1 MKKKPVAN
9 KDHQQRVKTPDL
21 TSLKKKSTKT
31 KKITEST
38 NINISTITPNNLKKS
53 ILKQSTN
60 ASIKT
65 ETKPPKK
72 TKIVSNK
79 EKKEDQKVSNPT
91 LDLQKERPNSASKKL
106 FKSKNSKKEKEN
118 AQKKNNEVMNKTG
131 DNFYKPKTQIKKS
144 VNINNNIDK
153 QRKKSVDIV
162 LEKRNKKTEKGKN
175 VKGSLKIE
183 SNKIKRQN
191 INKTADTKKVKNH
204 KKTNKKEKEKENEI
218 KNIGVVNEKSIE
230 RKETIDESKKIV
242 EKKEAEKDNKNNE
255 IKENKKVENNI
266 KKEENVLK
274 EEKKPE
280 IKNEEKK
287 TEIKKEEKKPEIK
300 KEEKTETKIEE
311 KTEIKKEQIKEK
323 KEEKKPEEIKKED
336 KKDEKKEGKKDEQK
350 KEEKNTENK
359 EIKTEDKTKPHK
371 LIKYTLTI
379 SKKFPSN
386 YKECLYLGL
395 SSGFFNPIQKL
406 NLFINSKELYE
417 NLNKNKLILEL
428 IDYYNKLGNKNLK
441 SKVNSEY
448 DIEKINKPFNPS
460 ELSINSLNFI
470 DKEEENKLMTELQHP
485 LITDYFKLI
494 LILLNEKNNENKNIF
509 EFVFKDLLEKYKTK
523 NFKNL
528 LLKNFVNSKII
539 IDDEQFNSIQKMVM
553 IKPDL
558 LSPSTLLRYNRVV
571 AYSAFFLKDLFNYL
585 NLKTDDGKHYYKLR
599 TGLPKNEYEE
609 KINKLK
615 LLI

>member
-162 LEKRNKKTEKGKN
+162 LEKRNKKAEKGKN

-266 KKEENVLK
+266 KKEENI
-274 EEKKPE
+274 EKKPE

-336 KKDEKKEGKKDEQK
+336 KKDEKKEEKKDEQK

-395 SSGFFNPIQKL
+395 NSGFFNPIQKL

-448 DIEKINKPFNPS
+448 DIEKINKPFNPC

>member
-31 KKITEST
+31 KKITERT

-144 VNINNNIDK
+144 VNFNNNIDK
-153 QRKKSVDIV
+153 QRKKSV
-162 LEKRNKKTEKGKN
+162 
-175 VKGSLKIE
+175 

-287 TEIKKEEKKPEIK
+287 KEIKKEEKKPEIK

-336 KKDEKKEGKKDEQK
+336 KKDEKKEEKKDEQK

-395 SSGFFNPIQKL
+395 NSGFFNPIQKL

-448 DIEKINKPFNPS
+448 DIEKINKSFNPC

-585 NLKTDDGKHYYKLR
+585 NLKTDDGKYYYKLR
-599 TGLPKNEYEE
+599 TGLPKNDYEE

>member
-183 SNKIKRQN
+183 PNKIKRQN

-255 IKENKKVENNI
+255 IKENKKAENNI
-266 KKEENVLK
+266 KKEENI
-274 EEKKPE
+274 EKKPE

-336 KKDEKKEGKKDEQK
+336 KKDEKKEEKKDEQK

-371 LIKYTLTI
+371 LIKYTLMI

-448 DIEKINKPFNPS
+448 DIEKINKPFNPC

>member
-162 LEKRNKKTEKGKN
+162 LEKRNKKAEKGKN

-255 IKENKKVENNI
+255 IKEIKKIENNI
-266 KKEENVLK
+266 KKEENI
-274 EEKKPE
+274 EKKPE

-336 KKDEKKEGKKDEQK
+336 KKDEKKEEKKDEQK

-371 LIKYTLTI
+371 LIKYTLMI

-395 SSGFFNPIQKL
+395 NSGFFNPIQKL

-585 NLKTDDGKHYYKLR
+585 NLKTDGGKYYYKLR

>member
-266 KKEENVLK
+266 KKEENIEK
-274 EEKKPE
+274 EPE

-287 TEIKKEEKKPEIK
+287 TEIKKGEKKPEIK

-395 SSGFFNPIQKL
+395 NSGFFNPIQKL

>member
-162 LEKRNKKTEKGKN
+162 LEKRNKKAEKGKN

-266 KKEENVLK
+266 KKEENILK

-287 TEIKKEEKKPEIK
+287 TEIKKEEKKP
-300 KEEKTETKIEE
+300 
-311 KTEIKKEQIKEK
+311 
-323 KEEKKPEEIKKED
+323 EIKKED

-395 SSGFFNPIQKL
+395 NSGFFNPIQKL

-448 DIEKINKPFNPS
+448 DIEKINKPFNPC

>member
-266 KKEENVLK
+266 KNVLK

-395 SSGFFNPIQKL
+395 NSGFFNPIQKL

-448 DIEKINKPFNPS
+448 DIEKINKPFNPC

-585 NLKTDDGKHYYKLR
+585 NLKTDGGKYYYKLR

>member
-31 KKITEST
+31 KKIIEST

-266 KKEENVLK
+266 KKEENI
-274 EEKKPE
+274 EKKPE

-336 KKDEKKEGKKDEQK
+336 KKDEKKEEKKDERK

-371 LIKYTLTI
+371 LIKYTLMI

-448 DIEKINKPFNPS
+448 DIEKINKPFNPC